1 MIEAFGM
8 PTSHAFVFTWLA
20 LGMASFAVSDHRR
33 KFVREGGRVAD
44 LAYRTPLYP
53 VLPIV
58 AFALLLVSVIAIAF
72 DPNQVAAL
80 YFGLPF
86 VGACYL
92 YFWWRHGRKG
102 RATASDHES
111 ESLGV

>member
-1 MIEAFGM
+1 MSI
-8 PTSHAFVFTWLA
+8 V
-20 LGMASFAVSDHRR
+20 ASLYFHRR